1 MNTETKNQITI
12 RSIIMMN
19 ILGILGLRWFAFA
32 GKYGAASVIIWI
44 VAAFL
49 FFIPSTFICAE
60 FGAAYPDKEGAIT
73 DWVKA
78 ELGEK
83 SAFMA
88 SWFYFITQLFYLPT
102 LLTFTGVCV
111 GYAIDP
117 KLAENKLFITAFVII
132 VFWIML
138 FLSTKS
144 LEIFKKTSEINCFLG
159 TILPIALLI
168 LAAIVSVF
176 FLKNKIPTNFSPS
189 NWIPKFNLDNLLFLV
204 GVGTALA
211 GAELS
216 APFVSKMKNPQKNF
230 PRAILLATIIII
242 LGYIVGTLAIV
253 LVVSPDNFTTSNG
266 IFQVL
271 LIVFSQVHMTYLAII
286 VFLLIAFGNLGG
298 MMIWL
303 VSPTKMLIDGND
315 PKIFPKIFVKK
326 TPDGLPA
333 NAMVI
338 QGIFITIIVILGN
351 VLSTVDKIYD
361 TLVMASSVLLF
372 VTYVMLLIAYI
383 KMKFTK
389 KRKLIFEMPGGK
401 IGAVI
406 AFILAFTICIT
417 AIIIPIISAPAS
429 GALIYELEVIG
440 IPILLGVLGYTFYT
454 RRVK

>member
-1 MNTETKNQITI
+1 MNKESRNRITI
-12 RSIIMMN
+12 TSIIMMN

-32 GKYGAASVIIWI
+32 GKYGAASVLIWI

-83 SAFMA
+83 AAFMA

-102 LLTFTGVCV
+102 LLTFTGVCI

-117 KLAENKLFITAFVII
+117 KLASNKLFITSFVII
-132 VFWIML
+132 IFWVML

-144 LEIFKKTSEINCFLG
+144 LEVFKKTSEINCFLG
-159 TILPIALLI
+159 TILPIILLI
-168 LAAIVSVF
+168 LAAVVSVF
-176 FLKNKIPTNFSPS
+176 LLKNKIPTNFSPS
-189 NWIPKFNLDNLLFLV
+189 NWVPKFNLDNLLFLV

-230 PRAILLATIIII
+230 PIAILMATVLII

-266 IFQVL
+266 IFEVL
-271 LIVFSQVHMTYLAII
+271 LIVFSQIKMKFLAIL
-286 VFLLIAFGNLGG
+286 VFILIAFGNLGG

-315 PKIFPKIFVKK
+315 PKIFPKIFIKK
-326 TPDGLPA
+326 TADGLPV
-333 NAMVI
+333 NAMI
-338 QGIFITIIVILGN
+338 FQGIFITCIVVLGN
-351 VLSTVDKIYD
+351 LLSTVDKIYD

-406 AFILAFTICIT
+406 AFILALSICLA

-429 GALIYELEVIG
+429 GTLIYELEVIG
-440 IPILLGVLGYTFYT
+440 IPILLGIIGYIFYT
-454 RRVK
+454 RRTQ

>member
-1 MNTETKNQITI
+1 MTKENKNRITI
-12 RSIIMMN
+12 TSIIMMN

-83 SAFMA
+83 AAFMA
-88 SWFYFITQLFYLPT
+88 SWFYFVTQLFYLPT
-102 LLTFTGVCV
+102 LLTFTGVCI

-117 KLAENKLFITAFVII
+117 KLASNKLFITSFVII
-132 VFWIML
+132 IFWVML

-144 LEIFKKTSEINCFLG
+144 LEVFKKTSEINCFLG
-159 TILPIALLI
+159 TILPIILLI
-168 LAAIVSVF
+168 LAAVVSVF
-176 FLKNKIPTNFSPS
+176 FLKNKIPTDFSPS
-189 NWIPKFNLDNLLFLV
+189 QWIPKFNYGNLLFLV

-216 APFVSKMKNPQKNF
+216 APFVSKMKNPQKEF
-230 PRAILLATIIII
+230 PIAILLATVLII

-266 IFQVL
+266 IFEVL
-271 LIVFSQVHMTYLAII
+271 LIVFTQVHMKFLAILI
-286 VFLLIAFGNLGG
+286 FVLIAFGNLGG

-303 VSPTKMLIDGND
+303 VSPTKMLIDGNN
-315 PKIFPKIFVKK
+315 PKIFPKFFIKK
-326 TPDGLPA
+326 SPDGLPV
-333 NAMVI
+333 NAMLV
-338 QGIFITIIVILGN
+338 QGIFITAIVILGN
-351 VLSTVDKIYD
+351 LLSTVDKIYD

-389 KRKLIFEMPGGK
+389 KHKLIFEMPGGK

-406 AFILAFTICIT
+406 AFLLAFIMCLV
-417 AIIIPIISAPAS
+417 AIAIPIISVPAS
-429 GALIYELEVIG
+429 NVFIYELEVIG
-440 IPILLGVLGYTFYT
+440 IPILLGILGYVFYT
-454 RRVK
+454 RRMS